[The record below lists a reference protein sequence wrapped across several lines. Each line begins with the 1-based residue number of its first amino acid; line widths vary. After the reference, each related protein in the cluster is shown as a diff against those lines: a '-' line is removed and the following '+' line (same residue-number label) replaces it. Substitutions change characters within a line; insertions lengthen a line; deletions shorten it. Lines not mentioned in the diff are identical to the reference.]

1 MDDFEKLH
9 DEDQK
14 NVRLWKKNYSDK
26 EFYSLNKNIRKR
38 LQKLIGRSKK
48 LSPRE
53 NFICALILHHGFNL
67 SSSKKAL
74 RYIKT
79 AQGQGY
85 KKQKWL
91 IASIKDRL
99 LQLQGKPQKYGTQA
113 VKLKNG
119 KFKQYR
125 IDGTISDGERKI
137 LGLPR
142 LKELKGYLER

>member
-1 MDDFEKLH
+1 MDDFEKLYN
-9 DEDQK
+9 EDQK
-14 NVRLWKKNYSDK
+14 NVRLWEKSYSDK
-26 EFYSLNKNIRKR
+26 EFYYLNKNLRRR
-38 LQKLIGRSKK
+38 LQKLIGRGNQ

-53 NFICALILHHGFNL
+53 NFICAIILHHGFNIF
-67 SSSKKAL
+67 SSKKAL
-74 RYIKT
+74 RYIGI
-79 AQGQGY
+79 AQEQGY

-119 KFKQYR
+119 KFKQYKT
-125 IDGTISDGERKI
+125 DGTISDGERKI

-142 LKELKGYLER
+142 LEELRRHLES